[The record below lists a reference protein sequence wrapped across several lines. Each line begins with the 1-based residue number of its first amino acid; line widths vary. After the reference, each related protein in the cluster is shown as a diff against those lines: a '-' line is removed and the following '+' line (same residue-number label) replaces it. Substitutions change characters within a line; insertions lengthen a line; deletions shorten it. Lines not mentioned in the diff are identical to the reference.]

1 MQIQQNFLK
10 HGTFQELKRE
20 IISPDFTWHYAMAPG
35 EPEQYCRIL
44 YWDHSFNCDSKL
56 MRLLRTITNQLN
68 AIAIL
73 KIKVNA
79 TTRNAPEQL
88 WHRDWNISTPSKTC
102 IIYLN
107 NSNGYTEIEET
118 GLKIDSVENTAVIF
132 DTNTRHRGVPQTDV
146 DRRLVMNI
154 TYFER

>member
-1 MQIQQNFLK
+1 MQIHQNFLK

-20 IISPDFTWHYAMAPG
+20 IITPDFTWHYAMSPG

-44 YWDHSFNCDSKL
+44 YWDHQFNCDGKL
-56 MRLLRTITNQLN
+56 MRILRTITNQLG

-73 KIKVNA
+73 KIKVNS
-79 TTRNAPEQL
+79 TSRNSPEQM
-88 WHRDWNISTPSKTC
+88 WHCDWNLKTPSKTC

-107 NSNGYTEIEET
+107 TNNGRTEFQEHDNV
-118 GLKIDSVENTAVIF
+118 DSVENTAVIF
-132 DTNTRHRGVPQTDV
+132 DTNTQHRGVPQSDT

-154 TYFER
+154 SYFEK

>member
-20 IISPDFTWHYAMAPG
+20 IISPDFTWHYAMSPG

-56 MRLLRTITNQLN
+56 MRILRTITNQLN

-79 TTRNAPEQL
+79 TTRNSPEQL
-88 WHRDWNISTPSKTC
+88 WHRDWVLSTPSKTC
-102 IIYLN
+102 ILYLN
-107 NSNGYTEIEET
+107 SNNGGTQFKDGPFVKSEANRCVIAPT
-118 GLKIDSVENTAVIF
+118 TAV
-132 DTNTRHRGVPQTDV
+132 HAGVWATDIKCRYV
-146 DRRLVMNI
+146 LNI
-154 TYFER
+154 NYE